1 MLFVFD
7 ILSLMD
13 GFLRTLFTSHQLHLA
28 ALGSLRGEISE
39 LHARL
44 QRAAQDRDTLE
55 QALAKTQVLLTVCFF
70 LFCFVLF
77 LMRNPVCNIR
87 LFQLERLRLVQESEE
102 RLERQSTQYEERLT
116 ELHSVI
122 AELTRKLNRQQY
134 K

>member
-1 MLFVFD
+1 MVSDACYFLF
-7 ILSLMD
+7 
-13 GFLRTLFTSHQLHLA
+13 QLHLA

-55 QALAKTQVLLTVCFF
+55 QALAKTQVLPQTPIF
-70 LFCFVLF
+70 LYRMKPIHNFIF
-77 LMRNPVCNIR
+77 LRLIR

>member
-1 MLFVFD
+1 MIFYVLKDEINNSKISFV
-7 ILSLMD
+7 
-13 GFLRTLFTSHQLHLA
+13 QLHLT
-28 ALGSLRGEISE
+28 ALGSLRGEIGE

-55 QALAKTQVLLTVCFF
+55 QALAKTQVLSAVSFYFAELIISDA
-70 LFCFVLF
+70 
-77 LMRNPVCNIR
+77 LMVY
-87 LFQLERLRLVQESEE
+87 QLERLRLVQESEE